1 MNVKNF
7 LNVAEIKRLS
17 RQMLSIKKEINY
29 MHSHRQQPEL
39 INHANEIKSV
49 NERFI
54 TVIPEH
60 LCQPLVQVVY
70 KLQLYSTL
78 KELTP
83 QEQ

>member
-1 MNVKNF
+1 
-7 LNVAEIKRLS
+7 VAEIKRIT
-17 RQMLSIKKEINY
+17 RHMLSIKKEINY
-29 MHSHRQQPEL
+29 MCSHRQHPEL

-49 NERFI
+49 DERFI

-60 LCQPLVQVVY
+60 LHVPLMQVVY